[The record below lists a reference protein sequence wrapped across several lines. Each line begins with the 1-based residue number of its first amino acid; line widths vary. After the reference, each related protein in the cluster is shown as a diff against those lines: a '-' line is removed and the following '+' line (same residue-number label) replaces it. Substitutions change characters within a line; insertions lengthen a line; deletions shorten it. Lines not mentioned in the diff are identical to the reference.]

1 MIHPNALLRLT
12 EEMVAEFSRQSGMTI
27 SYSERCLID
36 NGNDFDKAAVKF
48 GEIKAQGIL
57 PADAWLPGRAP

>member
-1 MIHPNALLRLT
+1 
-12 EEMVAEFSRQSGMTI
+12 MVAEFSRQSGMTI